1 MTNTQKP
8 ASLFKRLVVIGYDS
22 LLLIAILFISTAL
35 TLPLND
41 GEAIT
46 SQHALFP
53 FLVIY
58 WFLISFVFYAWFWT
72 HGGQTLGMKTWKL
85 RLISTDNKKI
95 TWKQAF
101 VRFCCAILSTLLL
114 GLGFIWSLFNEKKA
128 TLHDIVSN
136 TILIDQ
142 N

>member
-1 MTNTQKP
+1 MTPEQRP
-8 ASLFKRLVVIGYDS
+8 ASLFKRLAVIGYDG

-46 SQHALFP
+46 NQHPYFP

-58 WFLISFVFYAWFWT
+58 WFFISFIFYGWFWT
-72 HGGQTLGMKTWKL
+72 HGGQTLGMKTWNL
-85 RLISTDNKKI
+85 ELISANNKKI

-101 VRFCCAILSTLLL
+101 VRFCCAILSVLLF
-114 GLGFIWSLFNEKKA
+114 GLGFFWSLFNEKKS

-136 TILIDQ
+136 TVLIDK

>member
-1 MTNTQKP
+1 MIQTYKP
-8 ASLFKRLVVIGYDS
+8 ASLFKRLVVIGYDG
-22 LLLIAILFISTAL
+22 LLLIAILFIATAL
-35 TLPLND
+35 TLPLNH

-46 SQHALFP
+46 NSDPLFP

-58 WFLISFVFYAWFWT
+58 WFIISFIFYGWFWT

-85 RLISTDNKKI
+85 QLISTDNKKI

-101 VRFCCAILSTLLL
+101 VRFCCAILSTILF
-114 GLGFIWSLFNEKKA
+114 GLGFLWSIFNEKKS
-128 TLHDIVSN
+128 TMHDIFSN
-136 TILIDQ
+136 TLVIDL

>member
-1 MTNTQKP
+1 MTNEKKP
-8 ASLFKRLVVIGYDS
+8 ASLFKRLAVIGYDG
-22 LLLIAILFISTAL
+22 LLLIAVLFISTAF
-35 TLPLND
+35 TLPLNG

-46 SQHALFP
+46 NEHAMFP

-85 RLISTDNKKI
+85 QLISTDNKKI

-101 VRFCCAILSTLLL
+101 VRFCCAILSTLLF
-114 GLGFIWSLFNEKKA
+114 GLGFFWSLLNEKKA

-136 TILIDQ
+136 TILVDR

>member
-1 MTNTQKP
+1 MTNTAKP
-8 ASLFKRLVVIGYDS
+8 ASLFKRLVVIGYDG

-35 TLPLND
+35 TLPLNG

-72 HGGQTLGMKTWKL
+72 HGGQTLGMKTWRL
-85 RLISTDNKKI
+85 QLISSDNKEI

-101 VRFCCAILSTLLL
+101 VRFCCAILSTILF
-114 GLGFIWSLFNEKKA
+114 GLGFVWSLLNEKKA

-136 TILIDQ
+136 TVLIDQ